1 MLIHTEIS
9 AHYDWVPCPPGTEI
23 TEADIKALRVK
34 KMTDDSWHMRVECK
48 RDTTNDVNIPES
60 AICDRMASLVAIG
73 KPESREEVVAFI
85 LKGVYH
91 HHLNPKKIKAITV
104 HDDGPNVEMFQ
115 ADLTRL
121 GVTDERFVEAT
132 ESYQDQADIQQYLNV
147 VFKVKGKK

>member
-1 MLIHTEIS
+1 MLIHTEVS

-23 TEADIKALRVK
+23 TEEDIKALRVK
-34 KMTDDSWHMRVECK
+34 QMTDDSWHMRVECK
-48 RDTTNDVNIPES
+48 RDTVNDVNIPEA

-73 KPESREEVVAFI
+73 KPESREEVVSFI

-91 HHLNPKKIKAITV
+91 HHLNPKHIKGIKV

-115 ADLTRL
+115 ADLERL
-121 GVTDERFVEAT
+121 GVKDERFVSAM
-132 ESYQDQADIQQYLNV
+132 ESYQDRADVEQYLNV